1 MLKQIITHI
10 SKILMISKTENY
22 SPVFLEI
29 LELLKNK
36 EDWCRVED
44 STTNVVQHKTKD
56 LTWACGF
63 NVAFRDSA
71 RNLIY
76 SLSTE
81 EMEFLRPIAREYYLH
96 FNKSAFPTNII
107 KDREH
112 TL

>member
-10 SKILMISKTENY
+10 SKILMISKTKNY
-22 SPVFLEI
+22 SPIFLEI

-36 EDWCRVED
+36 EDWCSEAFLHEI
-44 STTNVVQHKTKD
+44 VQHKTKD
-56 LTWACGF
+56 LCWDCEL

-76 SLSTE
+76 RLSTKE
-81 EMEFLRPIAREYYLH
+81 RELLRPIAREYHLH